1 MAWLLFLDESGHDHK
16 QTPYEVHGGVA
27 LHAGEVW
34 PFVQDVERLELECFG
49 TRLAEFGKELKGR
62 HLLDR
67 DRFRWAGQASPMVP
81 EERRRHCRAFF
92 TKGLEKKPPS
102 RQEFTAYGQA
112 CLEMARSI
120 FQALRF
126 RKARLFAAV
135 IPREVRRPTTF
146 EAEEYL
152 RKDQVFLLQRYFD
165 FLEAERE
172 HGLLVRDQVGHAQ
185 DRRFVSRMER
195 YFTRTETGRYRTTWI
210 VPMPLF
216 VSSELTYPVQAA
228 DLTVYCLNWGFRLPS
243 RGMDAATRPEI
254 ASEFGPWIHQL
265 QFRGESYR
273 EGNVYPEY
281 GIVYVPDPYAKR

>member
-1 MAWLLFLDESGHDHK
+1 
-16 QTPYEVHGGVA
+16 
-27 LHAGEVW
+27 
-34 PFVQDVERLELECFG
+34 
-49 TRLAEFGKELKGR
+49 
-62 HLLDR
+62 
-67 DRFRWAGQASPMVP
+67 
-81 EERRRHCRAFF
+81 
-92 TKGLEKKPPS
+92 
-102 RQEFTAYGQA
+102 
-112 CLEMARSI
+112 MARSI